1 MYNLTFYLLFSTFQ
15 CFFFYDDN
23 HMLIKKN
30 KSNCWI
36 CRRLPCSST
45 SGLPWCMYTPIIG
58 IWLVRLGD
66 FILEGNYSRTPYF
79 LCPWDSPGKNMECVA
94 TPSSRGSSQ
103 PRDQT
108 QVSCIGGRFFTV
120 RATREA
126 HTYIETVNRAR
137 IISLVVSGNLW
148 NQLMVLTIKLNF

>member
-1 MYNLTFYLLFSTFQ
+1 MLCLTAAAWQNPNTSRLPDHVLFFYAPSGLLLFLNDMEYLYNTA
-15 CFFFYDDN
+15 
-23 HMLIKKN
+23 IKTSFPYAMSDPLSVEFSGILK
-30 KSNCWI
+30 WI
-36 CRRLPCSST
+36 AIPL
-45 SGLPWCMYTPIIG
+45 
-58 IWLVRLGD
+58 
-66 FILEGNYSRTPYF
+66 
-79 LCPWDSPGKNMECVA
+79 
-94 TPSSRGSSQ
+94 SRGSSQ

-148 NQLMVLTIKLNF
+148 NHLMVLTIKLNF